1 MYIIGIIVFALIL
14 GIIVLL
20 HEGGH
25 FIMARRAGIMC
36 YEFAIG
42 MGPVIYSKKKGE
54 TVYSLRAIPIGGFV
68 SMAGEEV
75 ESNVLTGYHRCQLV
89 INNGIVEEIM
99 VDEKKFDSN
108 QPIYSIVSNDLIGT
122 KEALPDELYIVV
134 KDDEDNEIKY
144 VVKRDVIIKFPKKQ
158 VIQNAPYEKNFVN
171 KSIGERFLAVFAG
184 PFMNFVLAVAVF
196 FILGICTGYADPNVT
211 YIDNIMEGTPAY
223 EAGLRD
229 GDEILYITTGSLDS
243 IKEEDYFD
251 HWDDISIA
259 LDDCATGKVDYAG
272 YVNVL
277 YRRNNIINKT
287 KVYPNNYINT
297 IQIAFAHANGEENN
311 NLLIGEFAR
320 KNETSLSYKAGIRK
334 GDILVS
340 VNGVVFNNRAEAMAY
355 FYSDASQEKFEY
367 EVVIERDGKQE
378 TYTIDGF
385 SMKALFDN
393 EIQPSKVQMEIAAEY
408 QRSFVKSLY
417 MPFVETG
424 KSSLLVFKTLGL
436 LFTDKSVGIRD
447 LSGPIGILDATVSMI
462 DIRDAN
468 GKLMIG
474 EIIISLLNWIA
485 MLSVN
490 IGLLNILP
498 LPALDGGRIAFI
510 VYEAITR
517 KKPNSKVENIIHS
530 IGFIL
535 LMALFVFV
543 AFNDV
548 LRLFG

>member
-54 TVYSLRAIPIGGFV
+54 TVYSIRAIPIGGFV

-89 INNGIVEEIM
+89 INNGIVDEIM

-184 PFMNFVLAVAVF
+184 PFMNFVLAIAVF
-196 FILGICTGYADPNVT
+196 FLLGICTGYADPNVT

-229 GDEILYITTGSLDS
+229 GDEILFITTGSLD
-243 IKEEDYFD
+243 
-251 HWDDISIA
+251 
-259 LDDCATGKVDYAG
+259 L
-272 YVNVL
+272 
-277 YRRNNIINKT
+277 
-287 KVYPNNYINT
+287 
-297 IQIAFAHANGEENN
+297 
-311 NLLIGEFAR
+311 
-320 KNETSLSYKAGIRK
+320 
-334 GDILVS
+334 
-340 VNGVVFNNRAEAMAY
+340 
-355 FYSDASQEKFEY
+355 
-367 EVVIERDGKQE
+367 
-378 TYTIDGF
+378 
-385 SMKALFDN
+385 
-393 EIQPSKVQMEIAAEY
+393 
-408 QRSFVKSLY
+408 
-417 MPFVETG
+417 
-424 KSSLLVFKTLGL
+424 
-436 LFTDKSVGIRD
+436 
-447 LSGPIGILDATVSMI
+447 
-462 DIRDAN
+462 
-468 GKLMIG
+468 
-474 EIIISLLNWIA
+474 
-485 MLSVN
+485 
-490 IGLLNILP
+490 
-498 LPALDGGRIAFI
+498 RI
-510 VYEAITR
+510 
-517 KKPNSKVENIIHS
+517 
-530 IGFIL
+530 
-535 LMALFVFV
+535 
-543 AFNDV
+543 
-548 LRLFG
+548 